1 MEEITTEMMEAVA
14 LACLYREDEELALR
28 KVITKKISP
37 KDMATLLRAVKT
49 DPRFNEVKNDILKVE
64 ETGLVEDNLNT
75 IMLQY
80 NRMLQKAQFEGK
92 YEVAA
97 RILKEIRQIKAIE
110 NEQMKFEVKI
120 IVEKEKK

>member
-28 KVITKKISP
+28 KIITKKLNGKEMS
-37 KDMATLLRAVKT
+37 TLLRKIKT
-49 DPRFNEVKNDILKVE
+49 DVRFEEVKKNIQEIE
-64 ETGLVEDNLNT
+64 ETGLIEDNLNT

-120 IVEKEKK
+120 IIEKEQ

>member
-14 LACLYREDEELALR
+14 MALLYREDAELALR
-28 KVITKKISP
+28 KVVTKKIGN
-37 KDMATLLRAVKT
+37 KEFAQLLRAVKEHP
-49 DPRFNEVKNDILKVE
+49 DFAKVKEDIQKIE
-64 ETGLVEDNLNT
+64 ELGLIEDNLNT

-120 IVEKEKK
+120 IIEKEQ